1 MCSEEAGIPIKC
13 YSPELI
19 VCPVIQLKVCAEESD
34 QFKQVCETN
43 YNSIVSLLDRIDS
56 VVIGPGAGRHPVM
69 IHTLEKVISYLIEK
83 NKPLVIDGDGLW
95 VVTQKPSLLTGY
107 VLSAIAT

>member
-1 MCSEEAGIPIKC
+1 MIIGLIGKGADLVTIMCSEEAGIPIKC

-19 VCPVIQLKVCAEESD
+19 VCPVIQLKDCAEESD

-56 VVIGPGAGRHPVM
+56 VSSDRERVVI
-69 IHTLEKVISYLIEK
+69 
-83 NKPLVIDGDGLW
+83 
-95 VVTQKPSLLTGY
+95 
-107 VLSAIAT
+107 LS

>member
-1 MCSEEAGIPIKC
+1 
-13 YSPELI
+13 
-19 VCPVIQLKVCAEESD
+19 
-34 QFKQVCETN
+34 
-43 YNSIVSLLDRIDS
+43 
-56 VVIGPGAGRHPVM
+56 M

>member
-19 VCPVIQLKVCAEESD
+19 VCPVIQLKDCAEESD

-56 VVIGPGAGRHPVM
+56 VVIGPGTGRHPVM

-107 VLSAIAT
+107 VLSAIVT